1 MMPCPRCGNLLV
13 NGQTI
18 CDMCGVDVQDPNEVN
33 QPLFNEN
40 PDGRQGMRLKPKPSP
55 PQLIVPNEHVAQ
67 VEKPVSK
74 RRYNVVVGVIIAVCA
89 LIIGVGVAGALY
101 LFS

>member
-18 CDMCGVDVQDPNEVN
+18 CDICGVDVQDPDEVN

-55 PQLIVPNEHVAQ
+55 PQLIVPNEHVNQ
-67 VEKPVSK
+67 VEEPVSK
-74 RRYNVVVGVIIAVCA
+74 HRYNAVVGVIIAVCV
-89 LIIGVGVAGALY
+89 LIIGCGIAGALY